1 MGLLSLPCVVLLA
14 GLNLAAHAQD
24 GCIQGKVLDAAGA
37 PVPSVYVAAFGFADP
52 SNEEGETDGD
62 GYFLLGDFL
71 DAGTDYVVAASDNS
85 LLGHG
90 NSSMA
95 SLPNAVRT
103 RAGSG
108 SHCPEITLHHSARA
122 RIHLKVTNLV
132 TRESIESF
140 DLSFRFHGGPLWR
153 SGINQGGELLLPPSA
168 NLEIQLGS
176 VGYESSEI
184 LRMSTPPPGKARE
197 FTAEL
202 RPLETGC
209 VTGTVV
215 DHHGTPVPQARI
227 QISSDDNRF
236 HHDANK
242 TTDANGRFRADGIQP
257 GRSQIVVYAA
267 GYPLS
272 FNPSDGTVTEIDVA
286 SGADCADANI
296 RLGPKAAKLLVDVID
311 ATTQKPIEGAQ
322 GWLRADFVDDGSS
335 RMVAIAVPTQVR
347 ARTQFSLYVHAD
359 GYLKPAPVAV
369 LPMQPEET
377 QEITVALRPEPSQPE
392 R

>member
-1 MGLLSLPCVVLLA
+1 
-14 GLNLAAHAQD
+14 
-24 GCIQGKVLDAAGA
+24 
-37 PVPSVYVAAFGFADP
+37 VPSVYVAAFGLTDP
-52 SNEEGETDGD
+52 SNEEAETDGD

-71 DAGTDYVVAASDNS
+71 DAGKDYIVAASDNS
-85 LLGHG
+85 LLGRG
-90 NSSMA
+90 NSSKA

-108 SHCPEITLHHSARA
+108 SHCPEVTLHHSARA
-122 RIHLKVTNLV
+122 RIHLKVTNLL
-132 TRESIESF
+132 TGESVESAG
-140 DLSFRFHGGPLWR
+140 LSFRFHGGLLWR
-153 SGINQGGELLLPPSA
+153 SGISKGGALLLPPSA

-176 VGYESSEI
+176 VGYESSEV
-184 LRMSTPPPGKARE
+184 LPMSTPPAGKARE
-197 FTAEL
+197 FAIEL

-209 VTGTVV
+209 VMGQVV
-215 DHHGTPVPQARI
+215 DHRGAPVSQARI
-227 QISSDDNRF
+227 QIIPDDNRF
-236 HHDANK
+236 HRDANRI
-242 TTDANGRFRADGIQP
+242 TDADGRFRADGIQP

-267 GYPLS
+267 DYPPS
-272 FNPSDGTVTEIDVA
+272 FSPRDGMVTDIDVP
-286 SGADCADANI
+286 SGADCTDANI

-311 ATTQKPIEGAQ
+311 ATTQRPIEGAQ
-322 GWLRADFVDDGSS
+322 GWLRADFADDGGS
-335 RMVAIAVPTQVR
+335 RMVAIAVPTPVR

>member
-1 MGLLSLPCVVLLA
+1 MGFFSFPCAILLA
-14 GLNLAAHAQD
+14 GVNLAAQD
-24 GCIQGKVLDAAGA
+24 GCIQGRVLDAAGA
-37 PVPSVYVAAFGFADP
+37 PVPSVYVAAFGLGDP

-71 DAGTDYVVAASDNS
+71 DADKDYVVAASDNS

-90 NSSMA
+90 NSSTA

-108 SHCPEITLHHSARA
+108 SHCPEITLHHPARA

-132 TRESIESF
+132 TGESIESF

-153 SGINQGGELLLPPSA
+153 SGINKGGQLLLPASA

-184 LRMSTPPPGKARE
+184 LQMSTPPPGKARE

-215 DHHGTPVPQARI
+215 DHHGAPVSQARI
-227 QISSDDNRF
+227 QISADDNRF
-236 HHDANK
+236 HRVANK

-257 GRSQIVVYAA
+257 GRCEIIVYAA

-272 FNPSDGTVTEIDVA
+272 FNPRDGMVTDIDVA
-286 SGADCADANI
+286 SGADCADASI

-311 ATTQKPIEGAQ
+311 AMTQKPIEGAQ
-322 GWLRADFVDDGSS
+322 GWLRADFADDGGS
-335 RMVAIAVPTQVR
+335 RMVAIAVPTPVR
-347 ARTQFSLYVHAD
+347 ARTQFSLYVRAD
-359 GYLKPAPVAV
+359 GYIQSAPVAV